1 MSIVTTMAARVLMS
15 LKRDNAEWRLSGRL
29 AYLLIGAAVALAVV
43 PVLLLP
49 LRDAYRSLLVEDG
62 PVEWLQFAC
71 LVLIAPTYL
80 WLARDLRHR
89 RQTWL
94 AGLYLVA
101 AIGVVFIAG
110 EEISWGQ
117 RIIGW
122 ATPESIA
129 AINKQ
134 DETNIHNVGLV
145 LRVFNAAT
153 LTIALLAIALPI
165 ARWTIWPNRARS
177 AVAYA
182 LVPPLALAPAFALA
196 FAYRAMRFVI
206 IPEAGFSL
214 TKYQEAT
221 ELAFYLALLSFG
233 LLAVRVFRHEAGQTR
248 RVSVAEMGGSSGI
261 PSPGLAAPALS
272 AAAPVLNAA
281 AATDQGT
288 AGFGPHS

>member
-1 MSIVTTMAARVLMS
+1 MSIVRTLFARAS
-15 LKRDNAEWRLSGRL
+15 LIVERDSAEWRLPAWL
-29 AYLLIGAAVALAVV
+29 AYILIGTAVALAVV

-49 LRDAYRSLLVEDG
+49 LRDAYRALLIEDG

-71 LVLIAPTYL
+71 LVVIVPTYF
-80 WLARDLRHR
+80 WLARHLRSR
-89 RQTWL
+89 GQTWL
-94 AGLYLVA
+94 AVLYLLA
-101 AIGVVFIAG
+101 GIGVVFIAG

-134 DETNIHNVGLV
+134 EETNIHNVGLV

-153 LTIALLAIALPI
+153 LTIALLAVVLPI
-165 ARWTIWPNRARS
+165 ARWAIWPNRKRS
-177 AVAYA
+177 AVAFA
-182 LVPPLALAPAFALA
+182 LAPPLALAPAFALA

-206 IPEAGFSL
+206 VPEAGFSL

-233 LLAVRVFRHEAGQTR
+233 LLLVRVFRHEAARQPD
-248 RVSVAEMGGSSGI
+248 VAAVAGAVGVAGSAGTA
-261 PSPGLAAPALS
+261 PPPGLEPRGANTATR
-272 AAAPVLNAA
+272 
-281 AATDQGT
+281 TDQPGPGT
-288 AGFGPHS
+288 A

>member
-1 MSIVTTMAARVLMS
+1 MSIVRTLFARAS
-15 LKRDNAEWRLSGRL
+15 LIVERDSAEWRLPAWL
-29 AYLLIGAAVALAVV
+29 AYILIGTAAALAVV

-49 LRDAYRSLLVEDG
+49 LRDAYRALLIEDG

-71 LVLIAPTYL
+71 LVLIVPTYL
-80 WLARDLRHR
+80 WLARHLRSR
-89 RQTWL
+89 GQTWVAVLYLL
-94 AGLYLVA
+94 AG
-101 AIGVVFIAG
+101 IGVIFIAG

-134 DETNIHNVGLV
+134 EETNIHNVGLV

-153 LTIALLAIALPI
+153 LTIALLAIVLPI
-165 ARWTIWPNRARS
+165 ARWAIWPNWKRS
-177 AVAYA
+177 AVAFA

-206 IPEAGFSL
+206 VPEAGFSL

-233 LLAVRVFRHEAGQTR
+233 LLLVRVFRHEAARQPD
-248 RVSVAEMGGSSGI
+248 V
-261 PSPGLAAPALS
+261 AAPAGAVGVVGS
-272 AAAPVLNAA
+272 AGTPPPRGLAPRGANATTTA
-281 AATDQGT
+281 DQPGPRT
-288 AGFGPHS
+288 A